1 MRYKYIPP
9 TPEWQPIALNCLIF
23 VLINVIVFSALYLK
37 LENFITAICFMP
49 ILDIIVLVLTP
60 SLGKLALS
68 MVNDY
73 FPQ

>member
-1 MRYKYIPP
+1 
-9 TPEWQPIALNCLIF
+9 
-23 VLINVIVFSALYLK
+23 
-37 LENFITAICFMP
+37 MP